1 MKKFLVN
8 LMLLTIF
15 SAVAFAAPQ
24 DRERKDRRPPMMA
37 EQRGENRAEA
47 FKKFMEDKIDY
58 LVHEMKLSENQTEE
72 FEKIY
77 RELQREK
84 FELMKKHTS
93 AARQLRRMKRE
104 NPNTTIDEALY
115 RQAIE
120 GEYQLNIDDAQL
132 EKLYLEKFSK
142 VLTPKQLYEYL
153 HAEKRFK
160 QNFMNKRGAP
170 SRPHHED

>member
-72 FEKIY
+72 FEK
-77 RELQREK
+77 
-84 FELMKKHTS
+84 
-93 AARQLRRMKRE
+93 
-104 NPNTTIDEALY
+104 
-115 RQAIE
+115 
-120 GEYQLNIDDAQL
+120 
-132 EKLYLEKFSK
+132 
-142 VLTPKQLYEYL
+142 TPKRSI
-153 HAEKRFK
+153 KRFLY
-160 QNFMNKRGAP
+160 Q
-170 SRPHHED
+170 H